1 MAFVNYA
8 TKNIAI
14 KIVYYGPGLSGK
26 TTNLR
31 YIYVRLDP
39 ESRGDLI
46 CLETDIERTLFFDLL
61 PIKAGQIGDFKIHF
75 QLMTV
80 PGQVFYEAS
89 RKSVLK
95 GVDGIVFVAD
105 SQVSLLD
112 ANLESFDGLRKNI
125 LDFSFD
131 LNAMPLVFQYNK
143 RDLENLIPVETFNNL
158 LNPRGLPYVEAS
170 AINGRGVIETLKE
183 IARLT
188 VPTVKRN
195 IFGERRIEMEIV
207 EEEVE
212 EEAGEKVEEIKEEP
226 VERFERQGVEE
237 VRVELEAPV
246 KEEAEEKQEVELK
259 REKTTVLE
267 EAKFIPGHA
276 PKSSPVRFVKMKFES
291 QEDIEEELERLATE
305 IKKKNDK

>member
-31 YIYVRLDP
+31 YIYIRLDP
-39 ESRGDLI
+39 ESRDDLI
-46 CLETDIERTLFFDLL
+46 CLETDTERTLFFDLL

-105 SQVSLLD
+105 SQISLLD
-112 ANLESFDGLRKNI
+112 ANLESFDGLRKN
-125 LDFSFD
+125 SMEHNFD
-131 LNAMPLVFQYNK
+131 LNLIPLVFQYNK
-143 RDLENLIPVETFNNL
+143 RDLDNLIPVETFNNL
-158 LNPRGLPYVEAS
+158 LNPRKLPYIESS
-170 AINGRGVIETLKE
+170 AINGTGVIETLKE
-183 IARLT
+183 VARLT
-188 VPTVKRN
+188 VPAVKKN
-195 IFGERRIEMEIV
+195 IFGERRIEVEREEEEI

-212 EEAGEKVEEIKEEP
+212 E
-226 VERFERQGVEE
+226 VEREVKDEVKKEAVQE
-237 VRVELEAPV
+237 VRVELEEPV
-246 KEEAEEKQEVELK
+246 REEVMEQMEGKAGKEKSML
-259 REKTTVLE
+259 LE
-267 EAKFIPGHA
+267 EAKFIPESL
-276 PKSSPVRFVKMKFES
+276 PKSQPVRFIKMKFKS
-291 QEDIEEELERLATE
+291 QGDIEDELERLARE
-305 IKKKNDK
+305 FKKENKN